1 MPRYSAPSSAWYG
14 RWVKETRSSS
24 GFLQRLFGVQLVV
37 ERLQTN
43 AEFVGRS
50 RFAAAVAFVGIS
62 NQLSKFGTSDIPQEL
77 YNVHS
82 RAWPWEDW
90 MWMLERSPVF
100 HADKTRT
107 PLLILAGDKDPRV
120 HPSQSIEMYRHVKL
134 RTETPVRLVFYP
146 GEKHGNKHTAA
157 QFDYALR
164 FERWMSYYLVGT
176 GDSIPPYE
184 IDHAARMEK

>member
-1 MPRYSAPSSAWYG
+1 M
-14 RWVKETRSSS
+14 
-24 GFLQRLFGVQLVV
+24 
-37 ERLQTN
+37 
-43 AEFVGRS
+43 
-50 RFAAAVAFVGIS
+50 
-62 NQLSKFGTSDIPQEL
+62 

>member
-1 MPRYSAPSSAWYG
+1 MWAASALSDH
-14 RWVKETRSSS
+14 
-24 GFLQRLFGVQLVV
+24 
-37 ERLQTN
+37 
-43 AEFVGRS
+43 
-50 RFAAAVAFVGIS
+50 FAAAVAFVGIS
-62 NQLSKFGTSDIPQEL
+62 NQLSKFGTSDIPQEM

-164 FERWMSYYLVGT
+164 FERWMSYYLVGI